1 MSNRTNMAQASTA
14 RASSSNFV
22 ASLERGLHVIDCLL
36 GVRTE
41 ATLAE
46 VARSTGL
53 SRAAARRVLLSLESL
68 GYAESDGRYFRVRRE
83 ILEIGYAYLSALPW
97 WRSARAAAEMLAR
110 TINCECAV
118 SVLDGEWQVSVA
130 HASPTRFSV
139 FDRAV
144 GSRAPAY
151 AGAAGRVLLAQLDE
165 VEVDR
170 RLATAN
176 FAPLTP
182 FTIEDPTK
190 LRALLA
196 DVRTNGYAA
205 ATQEIEIGYSALAVP
220 IRDPAG
226 RVVAALEASFPVAD
240 AATPG
245 RTGELVR
252 RLTDAAQ
259 GVTEALQRD

>member
-1 MSNRTNMAQASTA
+1 MGDRTDVAQAASTPTNG
-14 RASSSNFV
+14 SNFV

-36 GVRTE
+36 QERTQ

-46 VARSTGL
+46 VANRSGL

-68 GYAESDGRYFRVRRE
+68 GYVESEGRYFRVRRE
-83 ILEIGYAYLSALPW
+83 ILELGYAYLSALPW
-97 WRSARAAAEMLAR
+97 WPSARAAAERLAGV
-110 TINCECAV
+110 INCDCAV

-144 GSRAPAY
+144 GNRTPAY

-165 VEVDR
+165 AEVER
-170 RLATAN
+170 QLAATT

-190 LRALLA
+190 LRLLLA
-196 DVRTNGYAA
+196 DIRTKGYAMV
-205 ATQEIEIGYSALAVP
+205 TQEIEIGYNVLAVP
-220 IRDPAG
+220 IRDAAG
-226 RVVAALEASFPVAD
+226 RVVAALEASFPIVEA
-240 AATPG
+240 PGSG
-245 RTGELVR
+245 RTGELVG
-252 RLTDAAQ
+252 RLTRAAQ
-259 GVTEALQRD
+259 DIAEGLQS